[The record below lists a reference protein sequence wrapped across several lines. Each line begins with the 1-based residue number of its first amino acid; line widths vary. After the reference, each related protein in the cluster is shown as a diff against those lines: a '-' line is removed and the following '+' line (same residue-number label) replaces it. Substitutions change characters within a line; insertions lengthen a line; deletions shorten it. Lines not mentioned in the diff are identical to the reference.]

1 MCTKPTELWCKQT
14 AAVQSTLP
22 NTFVKR
28 GIIEFKPNILMWANW
43 SIHAGLYCTLT
54 QTHTLTHLTL
64 TTTHTHTNRILV
76 NPKHSI
82 QLKFRHVP
90 LIEGFALLFM
100 GPSLEYGCF
109 ITISLVLVG
118 AFFPLH
124 YIVLPALLW
133 NAKDCDLNGFWV
145 LLIHRRHISHTKVA
159 PKGQANST
167 KRRGSL
173 KSQASLKYHGG
184 DLLMEWFWLVCTDG
198 PWSSVMGSGCWK
210 TG

>member
-1 MCTKPTELWCKQT
+1 MGQLIYSCRALLHTQPHT
-14 AAVQSTLP
+14 
-22 NTFVKR
+22 
-28 GIIEFKPNILMWANW
+28 
-43 SIHAGLYCTLT
+43 HALNPHSHT
-54 QTHTLTHLTL
+54 QTD
-64 TTTHTHTNRILV
+64 THTESHTQDPCESKTFLSAQVQARPPNRGVCTFI
-76 NPKHSI
+76 H
-82 QLKFRHVP
+82 
-90 LIEGFALLFM
+90 

-118 AFFPLH
+118 PFFPLY

-167 KRRGSL
+167 KQRGSL

-210 TG
+210 TLMRCDKRCRQIGILWFTLLLSRVKEEERCFQSK